1 MHFSPIRITD
11 VTAVSPKVSV
21 TSSDFLP
28 VAVNAA
34 EMPLPKEV
42 TVMIP
47 KLVAELNSK
56 KSIIDFGEGATVKV
70 SQFADKMLDQVSM
83 TNIGDFQKPL
93 TDVLVLCG
101 TVNARSIHNGK
112 LNSRIPFLNRIKL
125 MFAGVK
131 ARAVSNI
138 NSVRGQIDDITKE
151 LIKKEADLLKNL
163 SAMED
168 MYQLN
173 IQEYYALLAH
183 TKALEQVIYAR
194 TEELA
199 QFKLQNQNSSDP
211 MVALEIGNR
220 TDFLTSLDKKLYDL
234 RAISFACLN
243 TAPQIR
249 NEQRSSE
256 RSIEKFRNVRSMA
269 IPLWKKQAAIMISSL
284 ENSKTA
290 ALGKQIDDTTNQMVK
305 DNADATAKN
314 TVDTAR
320 MNERGVLDVE
330 TLEHANEVLI
340 NSISEMLTIAEDGKK
355 YRADAEVKFGEL
367 KKSLNLNVVGMG
379 MS

>member
-1 MHFSPIRITD
+1 
-11 VTAVSPKVSV
+11 V

-101 TVNARSIHNGK
+101 TVNAQSIHNGK

-340 NSISEMLTIAEDGKK
+340 NSINEMLTIAEDGKK